1 MGAGNGNRVATRP
14 TPMKR
19 PRPWLLTAL
28 LLAIAYG
35 AAYYALQWSE
45 ARTSQ
50 PDAETCSPSASS
62 THTRACP

>member
-1 MGAGNGNRVATRP
+1 
-14 TPMKR
+14 MKR
-19 PRPWLLTAL
+19 PSPALLTAL

-35 AAYYALQWSE
+35 VAYYALQWSE

-50 PDAETCSPSASS
+50 PDAAMTCSPSASS